1 VDAQPPQRKVRGK
14 HTRKIHT
21 LDNNEI
27 IHGIN
32 KKYVRQELANTS
44 PPSFHSVLLFSP
56 KEELIVVMLIGPV
69 VMNGLQF
76 WLNDNMLKS
85 KRKRGYVQLE
95 EATMGQ
101 EGSFLRYPQG
111 L

>member
-1 VDAQPPQRKVRGK
+1 M
-14 HTRKIHT
+14 
-21 LDNNEI
+21 
-27 IHGIN
+27 
-32 KKYVRQELANTS
+32 
-44 PPSFHSVLLFSP
+44 
-56 KEELIVVMLIGPV
+56 MLIGPV

-101 EGSFLRYPQG
+101 EGSLRYPNG